1 MFSSVPFLLALWR
14 SFGASVTGNRHEEGV
29 VRPAPQPLASCAGR
43 EQALTACPDYPTG
56 VSAGLL
62 GTNEAGDELPADT
75 VAHSPE
81 ELALVCQV
89 SWLASTPTP
98 RPVITRSGD
107 GDPEAG
113 VLWLC
118 SRWGRVC
125 AGPFSLRLP
134 SCMLC
139 SELLSS
145 AAQEKRGPGRR
156 PESCVCPCRW

>member
-62 GTNEAGDELPADT
+62 GTNEAGDEL
-75 VAHSPE
+75 
-81 ELALVCQV
+81 

-118 SRWGRVC
+118 SREGRVC

-139 SELLSS
+139 RELLSP

-156 PESCVCPCRW
+156 PESCVCPRRW

>member
-62 GTNEAGDELPADT
+62 GTNEAGDEL
-75 VAHSPE
+75 
-81 ELALVCQV
+81 

-118 SRWGRVC
+118 SREGRVC
-125 AGPFSLRLP
+125 AGPFLLRLL

-139 SELLSS
+139 RELLSP
-145 AAQEKRGPGRR
+145 AVQEKRGPGRR